1 MISCDHLLKPI
12 WKSLRQKELA
22 ELYKV
27 RKRWLLIKSNVFC
40 NNSAWL
46 ESWDD
51 EVVAT
56 VNRRIGAATGLEM
69 DTAEPLQVSTP
80 VLCERYEPPENCSL
94 R

>member
-1 MISCDHLLKPI
+1 MF
-12 WKSLRQKELA
+12 
-22 ELYKV
+22 
-27 RKRWLLIKSNVFC
+27 FC

-80 VLCERYEPPENCSL
+80 VLCERYEPPENCSQDKIRCL
-94 R
+94 ISRDIPRNSTKNINFQFL